1 MTPTITLHTT
11 WIISLS
17 FTSWPLMRKSAV
29 EVAVGLTT
37 KVFSY
42 LGLPKILQSD
52 NGREFVNEIVK
63 KTLTLYG
70 QVKL

>member
-11 WIISLS
+11 WIIGLS
-17 FTSWPLMRKSAV
+17 FAPRPLMRKSAA
-29 EVAVGLTT
+29 EVAVGLAT
-37 KVFSY
+37 KVFPY

-63 KTLTLYG
+63 ETMARSSCDN
-70 QVKL
+70 